1 MNGGPG
7 KRERILLGWLFPVV
21 RGPERRD
28 TRRTNGMPEEMSDRN
43 LSNQGHNIK
52 CTIVVVK
59 NDEIETCYRTSVHI
73 LSVLL
78 VSEDCYVAMGCLHP
92 ADQWGEF
99 TSWRDFQRPI
109 MWDGEGDLPLAL
121 RAKFL
126 PLGAMFV

>member
-28 TRRTNGMPEEMSDRN
+28 TRRKNGMPEEMSDRN
-43 LSNQGHNIK
+43 LSNHGHNIK
-52 CTIVVVK
+52 CAIVIVK

-73 LSVLL
+73 LRVLL

-92 ADQWGEF
+92 ADQWVSSSHGEI
-99 TSWRDFQRPI
+99 SNAPSCGMGREICHWH
-109 MWDGEGDLPLAL
+109 
-121 RAKFL
+121 
-126 PLGAMFV
+126 